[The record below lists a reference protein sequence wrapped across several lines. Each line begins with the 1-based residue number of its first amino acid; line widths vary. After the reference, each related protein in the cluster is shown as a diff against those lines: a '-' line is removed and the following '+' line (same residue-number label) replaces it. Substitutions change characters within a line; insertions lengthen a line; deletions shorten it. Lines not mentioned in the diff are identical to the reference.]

1 MSIIPSQLTESMCS
15 VPRQHGGEV
24 YFAGVHL
31 TLDLW
36 EAANLDDADV
46 IATSLREAALACR
59 ARLLEVVVHSF
70 EPYGVTGVA
79 VLAESHISV
88 HTWPE
93 RGYAAFDV
101 FTCGRCDPYQAVPVL
116 FRAFRPG
123 RMQISE
129 QKRGLMLETR

>member
-1 MSIIPSQLTESMCS
+1 MSIPYQLAESVHS
-15 VPRQHGGEV
+15 ISHQQGGEIS
-24 YFAGVHL
+24 FAGVHL
-31 TLDLW
+31 MFDLW
-36 EAANLDDADV
+36 EAVNLDNADV
-46 IATSLREAALACR
+46 IAASLREAALACR

-101 FTCGRCDPYQAVPVL
+101 FTCGKCDPYQAVPVL
-116 FRAFRPG
+116 RDAFCPG

-129 QKRGLMLETR
+129 QKRGLTLETR